1 MLFPRKR
8 VFQQIVSLVP
18 FPSAPR
24 VKTRGDF
31 VGLDCVVP
39 CVVFQSAPRVKT
51 RGDTACVVV
60 NFMLFGF
67 NPRRA

>member
-24 VKTRGDF
+24 VKTRGDCAF
-31 VGLDCVVP
+31 FNQHQRKPLQMPNREG
-39 CVVFQSAPRVKT
+39 APEGAERCFPIVKKHSS
-51 RGDTACVVV
+51 
-60 NFMLFGF
+60 
-67 NPRRA
+67 